1 MLETLDLRCSV
12 VNIIVIKMLRHEMV
26 YVLLVLCIAR
36 AGPPLLP
43 VARV

>member
-12 VNIIVIKMLRHEMV
+12 VNKYHFHQDGGEMV
-26 YVLLVLCIAR
+26 YVLLVLYIAR